1 MLEITARTN
10 DIHAHVRAN
19 TAVTERRKKQS
30 YQINKLKKI
39 IIIKKRAGIYV
50 SSQNLIANT
59 LQNNK
64 ETRTFNK
71 DKRRAANGAR
81 VH

>member
-1 MLEITARTN
+1 MLEITVRTN
-10 DIHAHVRAN
+10 DIHAHARAN
-19 TAVTERRKKQS
+19 TAVTERRKKVISDKQT
-30 YQINKLKKI
+30 KKKTL
-39 IIIKKRAGIYV
+39 KKRAGIYV
-50 SSQNLIANT
+50 SAQNLIATT